1 MSGVAML
8 LLLLVAAG
16 ADGIASRFGFV
27 VLYLAVAICCAML
40 VYGEAKAK

>member
-1 MSGVAML
+1 MSGAGML

-27 VLYLAVAICCAML
+27 ALYIAVAICCAML
-40 VYGEAKAK
+40 LYGEVKAR